1 VAAPTPG
8 KKIRLIV
15 AFDGQLLTGV
25 EEVLPTVRDGQ
36 IVSDVSRDILKI
48 AVVNRYQPDAPV
60 AVAFIKNFGLKTGA
74 LASSVAHDSH
84 NIVAVGV
91 DDASLCAAVN
101 AVIAHRGGLSAV
113 FGGEPQ
119 VFPLPIAG
127 LMNPGT
133 CAEAGPAF
141 TRLSAAAKAAGCPLR
156 SPYMTLSFMALLV
169 IPRLK
174 IGDRGLFDATPFAPV
189 SLVV

>member
-1 VAAPTPG
+1 M
-8 KKIRLIV
+8 
-15 AFDGQLLTGV
+15 
-25 EEVLPTVRDGQ
+25 
-36 IVSDVSRDILKI
+36 
-48 AVVNRYQPDAPV
+48 
-60 AVAFIKNFGLKTGA
+60 
-74 LASSVAHDSH
+74 
-84 NIVAVGV
+84 GV

-101 AVIAHRGGLSAV
+101 AVIAHRGGLSAA
-113 FGGEPQ
+113 FGGEPE

-141 TRLSAAAKAAGCPLR
+141 TRLSEAAKAAGCPLR

-174 IGDRGLFDATPFAPV
+174 LGDKGLFDVGTFAPV
-189 SLVV
+189 PLVV